1 MKDYDHIVIWLDY
14 FNKTLSRQKG
24 RRLAKNRCI
33 FDPSLN
39 ELIESANDAGLK
51 PTATDDQVRFPR
63 RPFVRSGYIVLEK
76 KMPKT
81 KILNKIADKM
91 VKKRAKPLLASSNP
105 TGEYITS
112 SRCKSRNHTHNCIFW
127 SRDVRAWFTYS
138 HCPVSGKGSLFNL
151 WYRIIAT
158 AALPLI

>member
-24 RRLAKNRCI
+24 RRLAKDRCV

-76 KMPKT
+76 KMPKK

-91 VKKRAKPLLASSNP
+91 IKKRAKQS
-105 TGEYITS
+105 
-112 SRCKSRNHTHNCIFW
+112 K
-127 SRDVRAWFTYS
+127 
-138 HCPVSGKGSLFNL
+138 
-151 WYRIIAT
+151 
-158 AALPLI
+158 

>member
-91 VKKRAKPLLASSNP
+91 IKKRAKQS
-105 TGEYITS
+105 
-112 SRCKSRNHTHNCIFW
+112 K
-127 SRDVRAWFTYS
+127 
-138 HCPVSGKGSLFNL
+138 
-151 WYRIIAT
+151 
-158 AALPLI
+158 